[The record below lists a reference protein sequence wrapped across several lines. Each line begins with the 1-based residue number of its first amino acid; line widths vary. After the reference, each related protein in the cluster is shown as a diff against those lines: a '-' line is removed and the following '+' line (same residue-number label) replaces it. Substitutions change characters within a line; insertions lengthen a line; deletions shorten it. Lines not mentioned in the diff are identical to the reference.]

1 MEQIYIVNY
10 SYTEDGIKWRI
21 VAHSF
26 TTIENAML
34 YADDLLEES
43 KRDLK
48 YNEKYQWQME
58 VTVGCP
64 DSRMAR
70 VLSPS
75 DITGELQKGRGRK
88 IKNEEPEPVV
98 TWPGLKNI

>member
-1 MEQIYIVNY
+1 MEPIYIVNY
-10 SYTEDGIKWRI
+10 GVTEDGVEWRI
-21 VAHSF
+21 AAHSF

-34 YADDLLEES
+34 YADDLVEES
-43 KRDLK
+43 KRDSK

-58 VTVGCP
+58 VTVGYP

-70 VLSPS
+70 VISS
-75 DITGELQKGRGRK
+75 RDITSERKRRKGRK
-88 IKNEEPEPVV
+88 IKSEEPERVA

>member
-21 VAHSF
+21 VAHAF

-34 YADDLLEES
+34 YVDDLIEES
-43 KRDLK
+43 KRDAK
-48 YNEKYQWQME
+48 SNEKYQWQME

-70 VLSPS
+70 VISPS
-75 DITGELQKGRGRK
+75 DLPGELKRERERK
-88 IKNEEPEPVV
+88 IKGEEPEPVV

>member
-1 MEQIYIVNY
+1 MEPIYIVNY
-10 SYTEDGIKWRI
+10 GFTEDGIKWQI
-21 VAHSF
+21 AAHSF

-34 YADDLLEES
+34 YADDLIEES
-43 KRDLK
+43 KRESK

-58 VTVGCP
+58 VTVSYP

-70 VLSPS
+70 VISSS
-75 DITGELQKGRGRK
+75 DIPSELQRGKGRK
-88 IKNEEPEPVV
+88 IKSEGTEPVA